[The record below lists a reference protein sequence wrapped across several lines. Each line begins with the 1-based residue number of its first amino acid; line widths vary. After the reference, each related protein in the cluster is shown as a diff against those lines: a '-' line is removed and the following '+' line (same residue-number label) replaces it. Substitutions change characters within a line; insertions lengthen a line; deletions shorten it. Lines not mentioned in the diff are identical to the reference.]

1 MALIG
6 ARERRDMAN
15 VETDLQ
21 KKLKGKQVISIEVQ
35 SPYHVKF
42 FYEDEVPSTQGGKI
56 QAILYHDAYGKRDT
70 ILKAFAQIY
79 DRSWSGTE
87 DSSGAFHDFG
97 DGLIY
102 ASLRGPGGG
111 KYANIS
117 FVPQDEMHLKVTGR
131 PVLRLKNGHEIPL
144 GKDVRK
150 NQENILKA
158 RTFLHQKSLEMR
170 ELVRQM
176 QGEEGPLIDAVSA
189 VSICPPYE
197 QVANQGNKIDVKG
210 AVGQAAG
217 GFALPNNKK
226 KERISS
232 AKNKSIKME
241 KMKEELIDGVSL
253 SAEQVAALDK
263 IPSVEMRRMVERNQ
277 KAEMLQSIS
286 NQMMIFFAG
295 LV

>member
-21 KKLKGKQVISIEVQ
+21 KQLKGKQVFSIEVQ
-35 SPYHVKF
+35 SPTQVRF
-42 FYEDEVPSTQGGKI
+42 FYEAEASNTQGKRDRV
-56 QAILYHDAYGKRDT
+56 ILHYDAYGKRDR
-70 ILKAFAQIY
+70 ILKEFAGIY
-79 DRSWSGTE
+79 DRSWRRPGE
-87 DSSGAFHDFG
+87 PSGAPHNFG

-111 KYANIS
+111 KYVLIS
-117 FVPQDEMHLKVTGR
+117 FVPENAMYCEVTGR

-144 GKDVRK
+144 VKDVRK
-150 NQENILKA
+150 NQENIQKA
-158 RTFLHQKSLEMR
+158 KTYFHQKSLEMR

-189 VSICPPYE
+189 VSKCPPYE

-210 AVGQAAG
+210 AGGQAAG

-253 SAEQVAALDK
+253 SAEQVAALNK

>member
-21 KKLKGKQVISIEVQ
+21 KKLKGKRVFSIEVQ
-35 SPYHVKF
+35 SPTQVSF
-42 FYEDEVPSTQGGKI
+42 FYEDEVSDTHGGKS
-56 QAILYHDAYGKRDT
+56 QVILRYDAYSKRDT
-70 ILKAFAQIY
+70 ALKAFAQIY
-79 DRSWSGTE
+79 DRSWSGTA

-117 FVPQDEMHLKVTGR
+117 FVPEDEMHLRVTGR

-286 NQMMIFFAG
+286 NQMMIFFAR

>member
-21 KKLKGKQVISIEVQ
+21 KQLKGKPVFSIEVQ
-35 SPYHVKF
+35 SPTQVRF
-42 FYEDEVPSTQGGKI
+42 FYEAEVSNTQGKRDRV
-56 QAILYHDAYGKRDT
+56 ILHYDAYGKRDR
-70 ILKAFAQIY
+70 ILKEFAGIY
-79 DRSWSGTE
+79 DRSWRRPGE
-87 DSSGAFHDFG
+87 PSGAPHNFG

-111 KYANIS
+111 KYVLIS
-117 FVPQDEMHLKVTGR
+117 FVPENAMYCEVTGR

-144 GKDVRK
+144 VKDVRK
-150 NQENILKA
+150 NQENIQKA
-158 RTFLHQKSLEMR
+158 KTYFHQKSLEMR

-189 VSICPPYE
+189 VSKCPPYE

-210 AVGQAAG
+210 AGGQAAG

-253 SAEQVAALDK
+253 SVEQVAALDK

>member
-6 ARERRDMAN
+6 ARERRDMAD
-15 VETDLQ
+15 VGTDMQ
-21 KKLKGKQVISIEVQ
+21 KKLKGKKVISIEVQ
-35 SPYHVKF
+35 SLNFVQF
-42 FYEDEVPSTQGGKI
+42 FYEDEVLDTNGRKTKV
-56 QAILYHDAYGKRDT
+56 ILPYDAYGKRDT
-70 ILKAFAQIY
+70 ILNAFAQIY
-79 DRSWSGTE
+79 DRSWGGTA

-111 KYANIS
+111 KYVHIS
-117 FVPQDEMHLKVTGR
+117 FVPENAMYCEVTGR

-189 VSICPPYE
+189 VSKCPPYE

-226 KERISS
+226 KERILS